1 MIEESLILAD
11 MQKQFKLIVKPKAE
25 RQSYHLHFIVR
36 DITGAGNQIF
46 KKVIYRSADTF
57 L

>member
-1 MIEESLILAD
+1 